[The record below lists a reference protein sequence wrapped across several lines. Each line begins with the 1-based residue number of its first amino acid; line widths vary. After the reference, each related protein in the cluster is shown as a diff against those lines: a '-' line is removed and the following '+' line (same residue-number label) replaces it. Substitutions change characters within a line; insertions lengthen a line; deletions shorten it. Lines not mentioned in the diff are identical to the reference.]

1 MNPNRPVI
9 GRSHPFNNYMFSGK
23 RLRERQPAGILFL
36 YGLGGGTLQPDSVA
50 GSRVSQ
56 HLNLL

>member
-1 MNPNRPVI
+1 
-9 GRSHPFNNYMFSGK
+9 MFSGK
-23 RLRERQPAGILFL
+23 RLRERQPAGILFFF
-36 YGLGGGTLQPDSVA
+36 GLSGGTLQLDGVA